1 MEKIKTQVLNKF
13 FVASCNLKQHFFM
26 EQQKFSW
33 QKRANSF
40 QYAFS
45 GIRFLFR
52 SEHNSWL
59 HAAATVLVIALG
71 FYLKVSFNE
80 AAVLSLAIGLV
91 WIAEFFNTC
100 IEKMMDFISTENHP
114 SIKLIKDVAA
124 GAVLMAAVISIAI
137 GCFIFLPKILA
148 I

>member
-1 MEKIKTQVLNKF
+1 
-13 FVASCNLKQHFFM
+13 M

-59 HAAATVLVIALG
+59 HAAATIVVIFLG
-71 FYLKVSFNE
+71 IFLKVSSQE
-80 AAVLSLAIGLV
+80 AALLTIAIGLV
-91 WIAEFFNTC
+91 WITEFFNTC
-100 IEKMMDFISTENHP
+100 IEKMMDFISTETHP

-124 GAVLMAAVISIAI
+124 GAVLMAAIISVAI
-137 GCFIFLPKILA
+137 GCFVFLPKILVK
-148 I
+148 

>member
-1 MEKIKTQVLNKF
+1 
-13 FVASCNLKQHFFM
+13 M

-59 HAAATVLVIALG
+59 HAAATIIVIFLG
-71 FYLKVSFNE
+71 IYLKVSFHE
-80 AAVLSLAIGLV
+80 AALLTIAIGFV
-91 WIAEFFNTC
+91 WITEFFNTC
-100 IEKMMDFISTENHP
+100 IEKMMDFISTERHP

-124 GAVLMAAVISIAI
+124 GAVLMAAIISLAI
-137 GCFIFLPKILA
+137 GCFVFLPKIMMK
-148 I
+148 

>member
-1 MEKIKTQVLNKF
+1 
-13 FVASCNLKQHFFM
+13 M

-45 GIRFLFR
+45 GFRFLFR

-59 HAAATVLVIALG
+59 HAAATVVAIAMA
-71 FYLKVSFNE
+71 FYLKISFAE
-80 AAVLSLAIGLV
+80 AAALSLAIGLV
-91 WIAEFFNTC
+91 WITEMFNTC
-100 IEKMMDFISTENHP
+100 IEKMMDFVSKEVHP

-124 GAVLMAAVISIAI
+124 GAVLMAALVAVAV
-137 GCFIFLPKILA
+137 GCFIFLPKIL
-148 I
+148 IK